1 MEFKNLDKAE
11 SFLLLK
17 NEGKKDIRALL
28 TPERVKKADVKLGGG
43 LRYNWA
49 AMPVDNKILK
59 DYQKLSDEMELI
71 AKYKAI
77 LSGEVMNTGEK
88 RLVLHHLTRGNVL
101 GQEVM
106 ADGEEKGAFYKEQ
119 CEKIRVFSDKV
130 RKGEIKGSTGKKF
143 KTVCQIGIGG
153 SDLGP
158 RALYLALK
166 GWAAGSRVRTLNAEF
181 ISNVDPD
188 DAAEVIKRLNLE
200 TTLFIL
206 VSKSGTTQETLTN
219 RDMVLDV
226 LKKAPIQG
234 FDASKHMVA
243 VTSKTSPLASDSSML
258 ASFFIDDYIGGRYS
272 STSAVGGVVLS
283 LAFGYSTFE
292 KLLKGAH
299 EEDVLATNPDV
310 KKNGALLD
318 AMNGF
323 YMRSVLD

>member
-106 ADGEEKGAFYKEQ
+106 ADGEEKGAFYK
-119 CEKIRVFSDKV
+119 
-130 RKGEIKGSTGKKF
+130 
-143 KTVCQIGIGG
+143 
-153 SDLGP
+153 
-158 RALYLALK
+158 
-166 GWAAGSRVRTLNAEF
+166 
-181 ISNVDPD
+181 
-188 DAAEVIKRLNLE
+188 
-200 TTLFIL
+200 
-206 VSKSGTTQETLTN
+206 
-219 RDMVLDV
+219 
-226 LKKAPIQG
+226 
-234 FDASKHMVA
+234 
-243 VTSKTSPLASDSSML
+243 
-258 ASFFIDDYIGGRYS
+258 
-272 STSAVGGVVLS
+272 
-283 LAFGYSTFE
+283 
-292 KLLKGAH
+292 
-299 EEDVLATNPDV
+299 
-310 KKNGALLD
+310 
-318 AMNGF
+318 
-323 YMRSVLD
+323 

>member
-188 DAAEVIKRLNLE
+188 DAAEVIKRLNL
-200 TTLFIL
+200 
-206 VSKSGTTQETLTN
+206 
-219 RDMVLDV
+219 
-226 LKKAPIQG
+226 
-234 FDASKHMVA
+234 
-243 VTSKTSPLASDSSML
+243 
-258 ASFFIDDYIGGRYS
+258 
-272 STSAVGGVVLS
+272 
-283 LAFGYSTFE
+283 
-292 KLLKGAH
+292 
-299 EEDVLATNPDV
+299 
-310 KKNGALLD
+310 AL
-318 AMNGF
+318 
-323 YMRSVLD
+323 